1 MDNTEETLEIPE
13 NAILRAIENLSKKF
27 DSLEESVNNQSK
39 RFDNVEKKFDN
50 LEQIVN
56 TQFEVIREGI
66 VYNSAAFDR
75 LEAKFY
81 DARSDIANL
90 RSDVKQLTVEIGR
103 MKKESFV

>member
-27 DSLEESVNNQSK
+27 DSLEETVNLQSK
-39 RFDNVEKKFDN
+39 KIDSLEKNVN
-50 LEQIVN
+50 I
-56 TQFEVIREGI
+56 QFEVIREGI

-75 LEAKFY
+75 LEAKFF

-90 RSDVKQLTVEIGR
+90 RSDVKQLTEEIRR

>member
-27 DSLEESVNNQSK
+27 DSLEKN
-39 RFDNVEKKFDN
+39 
-50 LEQIVN
+50 VN

-66 VYNSAAFDR
+66 VYNSAAIDR
-75 LEAKFY
+75 LEAKFF

-90 RSDVKQLTVEIGR
+90 RSDVKQLTEEIRR

>member
-27 DSLEESVNNQSK
+27 DGLEKNVN
-39 RFDNVEKKFDN
+39 
-50 LEQIVN
+50 I
-56 TQFEVIREGI
+56 QFEVIREGI
-66 VYNSAAFDR
+66 VYNSAAFGR
-75 LEAKFY
+75 LEAKFF

-90 RSDVKQLTVEIGR
+90 RSDVKQLTEEIRR

>member
-27 DSLEESVNNQSK
+27 DSLEKNVN
-39 RFDNVEKKFDN
+39 
-50 LEQIVN
+50 I
-56 TQFEVIREGI
+56 QFEVIREGI

-75 LEAKFY
+75 LEAKFF

-90 RSDVKQLTVEIGR
+90 RSDVKQLTEEIRR

>member
-13 NAILRAIENLSKKF
+13 NEILRAIENLSKKF
-27 DSLEESVNNQSK
+27 AGLEKNVN
-39 RFDNVEKKFDN
+39 
-50 LEQIVN
+50 I
-56 TQFEVIREGI
+56 QFEVIREGI

-75 LEAKFY
+75 LEAKFF

-90 RSDVKQLTVEIGR
+90 RSDAKHLAEEIRR

>member
-27 DSLEESVNNQSK
+27 AGLEKNVN
-39 RFDNVEKKFDN
+39 
-50 LEQIVN
+50 I
-56 TQFEVIREGI
+56 QFEVIREGI

-75 LEAKFY
+75 LEA
-81 DARSDIANL
+81 RL
-90 RSDVKQLTVEIGR
+90 

>member
-1 MDNTEETLEIPE
+1 MNNTEETLEIPE
-13 NAILRAIENLSKKF
+13 NAILRAIESLSKKF
-27 DSLEESVNNQSK
+27 DSLEETVNSQSK
-39 RFDNVEKKFDN
+39 RFDN